1 MDRALDNSKPG
12 FLEGTEVAR
21 ARPRVQPGFDEQLQ
35 LLKSDA
41 ELKKKLSVAILVILG
56 VFVAGILLGAVLGIF
71 V

>member
-1 MDRALDNSKPG
+1 MDRVTDNSEPG

-41 ELKKKLSVAILVILG
+41 ELKKKLTVAILVILG
-56 VFVAGILLGAVLGIF
+56 VFIAGIILGAVLGVF